1 MLSHETRV
9 STQTVQPNQAHRSP
23 ALTATSEHRRHPR
36 SLGFAPSPGDLDFVS
51 EPTAAQLAPT
61 RSFAAFG
68 RDIVTAASTGAV
80 GASSVSARGTF
91 DHLGDAVQ
99 QCPDFRGQRLLGQER
114 HRPGHLAR
122 KESAIQPHSP
132 IPPSATY
139 DRQREECTSW
149 ESGPATNPTVLQG
162 LLSGTD
168 PLTHHNTSDKEQCQE
183 NDSSLLSSIL
193 ASKRNV

>member
-1 MLSHETRV
+1 MLSHETGV

-132 IPPSATY
+132 IPHPPPTTAKEKSAQVGKAARPQTQPCY
-139 DRQREECTSW
+139 KAS
-149 ESGPATNPTVLQG
+149 S
-162 LLSGTD
+162 
-168 PLTHHNTSDKEQCQE
+168 QE
-183 NDSSLLSSIL
+183 PIP
-193 ASKRNV
+193 